1 MTSSPIIY
9 KKGSTIR
16 LLDPE
21 YERLIGMYDEYEQ
34 AQVGWYVYIA
44 QGRLGE
50 GFDINSDD
58 EYVIDMWR
66 KDSQQFIS
74 RCKMKDT

>member
-9 KKGSTIR
+9 KKGSMIR

-21 YERLIGMYDEYEQ
+21 YERLIGTYHGYED
-34 AQVGWYVYIA
+34 AQHGWTIYMS
-44 QGRLGE
+44 QGRMGA

-74 RCKMKDT
+74 RCTMKDT

>member
-1 MTSSPIIY
+1 MS
-9 KKGSTIR
+9 
-16 LLDPE
+16 
-21 YERLIGMYDEYEQ
+21 
-34 AQVGWYVYIA
+34 
-44 QGRLGE
+44 QGRMGA
-50 GFDINSDD
+50 GFDINPDD